1 MGVVHKTLW
10 TVEVVHQIPFQ
21 LGPVHLIL
29 QVEEDR
35 CKVQPGVPEVETVH
49 EQVKT
54 SSPAE
59 EEAGTPW
66 ARTASPHHSAE
77 LAMPAEG
84 AAHVH
89 WELRVPQAAAAEAVH
104 DPPQGERGTSL
115 PQEVGVVASHLAGVA
130 GTGNPPPAAES
141 TDLEE
146 AASETL
152 PPLRMSERRRT
163 AVRAEVEG

>member
-1 MGVVHKTLW
+1 MGEVHQILQVVG
-10 TVEVVHQIPFQ
+10 EVHQIPFQ
-21 LGPVHLIL
+21 LGLEHLIL
-29 QVEEDR
+29 
-35 CKVQPGVPEVETVH
+35 QPGVPEVETLH

-84 AAHVH
+84 EVYVH
-89 WELRVPQAAAAEAVH
+89 WELRVPQAAAAH
-104 DPPQGERGTSL
+104 NPPQGERGTSL

-130 GTGNPPPAAES
+130 GTGNPPPVAES
-141 TDLEE
+141 TDPEE
-146 AASETL
+146 VASETL
-152 PPLRMSERRRT
+152 PPQRTSERRRT
-163 AVRAEVEG
+163 AARAEVEG